1 MELITIEVAVEDLPI
16 TPTLMWGGTPLFDA
30 YDGIRLI
37 DFCKNN
43 EIAVLGI
50 EGFKIK
56 GDKRVPDMDCIVDF
70 SASLNEVDFTA
81 RSIEASRV
89 IVESMSNSGV
99 FMEFLLVRV

>member
-1 MELITIEVAVEDLPI
+1 MGLITIEVAVEDLPI

-89 IVESMSNSGV
+89 IVESMSNRGV